1 MSETIQLIS
10 QIARPKLGEDVPILL
25 FRAFRHFTANY
36 VTQMLG
42 RSATVVFQNAGR
54 DLGREVGGMLVKPT
68 LDEYLKEVIAFTKA
82 QRVGILH
89 PTKITADQMVLGLE
103 ECITC
108 IGMPNIG
115 KRICHFEVGFVAGIV
130 EHFAGKRVR
139 GHESK
144 CNAAGEGIC
153 EVTIDLSAID

>member
-1 MSETIQLIS
+1 VSETIDQIS
-10 QIARPKLGEDVPILL
+10 KVHRPVLGEDIPIFV

-42 RSATVVFQNAGR
+42 RSATTVFQNAGR
-54 DLGREVGGMLVKPT
+54 DLGRDAGALLKRPT
-68 LDEYLKEVIAFTKA
+68 LDEYLKEVVTFTTNLRIGNLKPVEIN
-82 QRVGILH
+82 QKHMI
-89 PTKITADQMVLGLE
+89 LGLE

-108 IGMPNIG
+108 VGMDNIG

-130 EHFAGKRVR
+130 EAFTGTRVR

-153 EVTIDLSAID
+153 EVTIDLGEA